1 MEGIRGRTGS
11 DQETRPGR
19 SAAWPRFRRSLSYA
33 LHGVRYAF
41 SHHPNLRLELALFTL
56 SFTMALILAVP
67 PMLIVLSWGFVM
79 SFEFINTAVELIV
92 DLVSPEYHPLAGLAK
107 DVSAGAVL
115 VAAATTAIVNAWL
128 LLPALISRFGLVNSS
143 GS

>member
-1 MEGIRGRTGS
+1 
-11 DQETRPGR
+11 
-19 SAAWPRFRRSLSYA
+19 
-33 LHGVRYAF
+33 
-41 SHHPNLRLELALFTL
+41 
-56 SFTMALILAVP
+56 MALILAVP